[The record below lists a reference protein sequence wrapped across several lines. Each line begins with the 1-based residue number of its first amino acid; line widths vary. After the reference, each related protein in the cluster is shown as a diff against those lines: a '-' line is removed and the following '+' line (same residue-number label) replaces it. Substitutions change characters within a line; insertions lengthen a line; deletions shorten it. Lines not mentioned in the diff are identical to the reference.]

1 VSDVNANSLTTEAF
15 AQGAPPRRLVRPAP
29 GRSGSWLVAGGVPT
43 LLVLAWLVTA
53 SGRYT
58 PGSAL
63 GYALG
68 LAGGIMMLVLFLYPL
83 RKHMKLL
90 RGLGPIKHWFVVHMV
105 CGVLGPTFIL
115 MHSTFHVGSLNAAVA
130 LTCMLLVA
138 GSGLVGRYIY
148 TRIHHGL
155 SGERARLREL
165 EAELAMQLQALQ
177 PLLQDAPGVAARL
190 KAFLPA
196 ALQPRSGIAA
206 PLWAFLTLS
215 IRARWTVLRCVR
227 ELRSFSGGPQRR
239 ARRTE
244 ALVDTYVGSIQRV
257 AHFTTWERLFSWWH
271 VLHVP
276 LVYMLVLSAIA
287 HVVAVHIY

>member
-1 VSDVNANSLTTEAF
+1 VPDINANSLRAGVFAPEA
-15 AQGAPPRRLVRPAP
+15 ASRRAVRPSP
-29 GRSGSWLVAGGVPT
+29 RHSGAWLVAAGVPA
-43 LLVLAWLVTA
+43 LLLLAWLVAAT
-53 SGRYT
+53 GRYT
-58 PGSAL
+58 PGSDF

-68 LAGGIMMLVLFLYPL
+68 LVGGTMMLVLFLYPL
-83 RKHMKLL
+83 RKHVKAL
-90 RGLGPIKHWFVVHMV
+90 RGVGPVKPWFVVHMV

-115 MHSTFHVGSLNAAVA
+115 MHSTFHVGSLNAGVA
-130 LTCMLLVA
+130 LTSMLLVA

-165 EAELAMQLQALQ
+165 EAELAMQLQTLQ
-177 PLLQDAPGVAARL
+177 PFLRDAPQVASRL

-196 ALQPRSGIAA
+196 ALQPRTGFGARF
-206 PLWAFLTLS
+206 WAFMTLG
-215 IRARWTVLRCVR
+215 IRARWTILRCVR
-227 ELRSFSGGPQRR
+227 DLRSSGSRSSQ

-244 ALVDTYVGSIQRV
+244 ALIDTYVRSIQRV
-257 AHFTTWERLFSWWH
+257 AHFTTWERVFSWWH

-287 HVVAVHIY
+287 HIVAVHIY